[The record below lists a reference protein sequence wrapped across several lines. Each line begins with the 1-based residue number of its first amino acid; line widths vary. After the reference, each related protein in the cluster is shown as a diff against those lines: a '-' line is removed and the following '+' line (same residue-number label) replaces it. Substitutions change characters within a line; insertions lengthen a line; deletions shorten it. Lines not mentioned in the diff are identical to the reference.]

1 MVGLFPAS
9 PCASL
14 GFMTPRLITTVIF
27 SSIIAFFS
35 PVSGQAQDSS
45 AQASLSVQGR
55 QTVYPNVVALRG
67 KCFNESRIIV
77 IATEKPLT
85 AKQFEQVQKANA
97 EETQNLEGYIS
108 YIKASYQEDG
118 ALRYLVGDG
127 GGAVFS
133 KKNEATQTYLKG
145 SAVLTGDHVKGEVNL
160 NEPGDYSK
168 VAKII
173 FDLPILTEAP
183 VAK

>member
-1 MVGLFPAS
+1 V
-9 PCASL
+9 
-14 GFMTPRLITTVIF
+14 
-27 SSIIAFFS
+27 
-35 PVSGQAQDSS
+35 
-45 AQASLSVQGR
+45 
-55 QTVYPNVVALRG
+55 
-67 KCFNESRIIV
+67 
-77 IATEKPLT
+77 KPLT

-118 ALRYLVGDG
+118 TLRYLVGDG

-133 KKNEATQTYLKG
+133 KKNEATQTILRG
-145 SAVLTGDHVKGEVNL
+145 SAVLTGDRVKGEVNL

-173 FDLPILTEAP
+173 FDLPILIEAP
-183 VAK
+183 AAK